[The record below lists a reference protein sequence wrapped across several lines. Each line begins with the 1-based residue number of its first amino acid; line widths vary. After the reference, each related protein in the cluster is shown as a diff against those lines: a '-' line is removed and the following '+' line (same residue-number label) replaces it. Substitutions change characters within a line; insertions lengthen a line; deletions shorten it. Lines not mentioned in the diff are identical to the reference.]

1 MNEDNDSITTVLNA
15 DSQNDFSAQASHVE
29 LLFRGRQYS
38 VGREDLP
45 FKIGRDAQSCDL
57 VINSDLVSRNHC
69 SIELRG
75 NQIGLL
81 DNSTNGTCVQ
91 VGRGGR
97 QRRRVRVQQL
107 GRGDGLFIRNSF
119 YPLVGQG
126 YIKTGE
132 SVDLADPDLILFKV
146 VFKA

>member
-1 MNEDNDSITTVLNA
+1 MNKDNDSITTVLNA

-91 VGRGGR
+91 VGRG
-97 QRRRVRVQQL
+97 
-107 GRGDGLFIRNSF
+107 DGLFIRNSF

>member
-91 VGRGGR
+91 VGRG
-97 QRRRVRVQQL
+97 
-107 GRGDGLFIRNSF
+107 DGLFIRNSF